1 MEATRPPMIR
11 AAQPL
16 LPDME
21 ELLPYLREIWESR
34 MLTNNGA
41 LHARLEQALKAR
53 LMVERLQLTANGTL
67 GLMCAL
73 RALQVSG
80 RVITTPFT
88 FVATVH
94 ALRWCGL
101 EPVFADIDPDTLN
114 LDPDRAAAAV
124 GPGVTA
130 ILPVHCFGTPCDTT
144 RLGLLARHHGLKLI
158 YDAAHAFDVSDAGG
172 SILRHGD
179 ASVVSFHATK
189 VFSTSEGG
197 AVVSATADTA
207 DRVARCR
214 NFGFTGDID
223 TDELGLNAKLGELN
237 AALGLAQLP
246 HIDAQRRRRQAID
259 RRYREGLASLE
270 GLSLLPE
277 PANWRGNHAY
287 FPVFVKDGFAITR
300 DQLHAQL
307 RAAHIDSRRYFY
319 PLVTWHSE
327 YRSLPSASASHLPV
341 ATRVANEVL
350 CLPMHAGL
358 TDDEQDRV
366 IDAVLNAASHAPA
379 ASRRMPA

>member
-1 MEATRPPMIR
+1 MIR

-21 ELLPYLREIWESR
+21 EFLPYLREIWESR

-53 LMVERLQLTANGTL
+53 LMVERLQLTANATL

-214 NFGFTGDID
+214 NFGFTADID
-223 TDELGLNAKLGELN
+223 TDELGLNAKLGE
-237 AALGLAQLP
+237 
-246 HIDAQRRRRQAID
+246 
-259 RRYREGLASLE
+259 
-270 GLSLLPE
+270 
-277 PANWRGNHAY
+277 
-287 FPVFVKDGFAITR
+287 
-300 DQLHAQL
+300 
-307 RAAHIDSRRYFY
+307 
-319 PLVTWHSE
+319 
-327 YRSLPSASASHLPV
+327 
-341 ATRVANEVL
+341 
-350 CLPMHAGL
+350 
-358 TDDEQDRV
+358 
-366 IDAVLNAASHAPA
+366 
-379 ASRRMPA
+379 